1 MPPSISQQSKAWNS
15 TLWMAYVREVEIE
28 GRREWALFDGD
39 GEIVHHSENRSS
51 AFFFAATHEV
61 KVVLLN

>member
-1 MPPSISQQSKAWNS
+1 
-15 TLWMAYVREVEIE
+15 MAYIREIEIE
-28 GRREWALFDGD
+28 GRREWALFDGE

-51 AFFFAATHEV
+51 AFFFAFNHDV

>member
-1 MPPSISQQSKAWNS
+1 MATVEQQSKAWNAA
-15 TLWMAYVREVEIE
+15 LWMAYIRQVEID

-39 GEIVHHSENRSS
+39 GEIVHHSADRSA
-51 AFFFAATHEV
+51 AFFFAFNHDV